1 MKNKKII
8 KITIIVIIS
17 LIVIFFGYKGI
28 MFYRYTVDKPDNVE
42 NVVKGLK
49 NQKILK
55 INKQELSENEY
66 ITVKNIKMK
75 NILDDYEEVENVSTK
90 TSYKKVSNGNSYV
103 INYLGWYLNISI
115 IDGLTNHSDEVLGST
130 KYGFLKENIK
140 DINMKDFLKR
150 NNINNDID
158 YYKYVAN
165 HYFIESNL
173 FADTKTLK
181 ENYAFNLYTASVVPE
196 IDGWTILEGDINGYI
211 TENSNKDGT
220 AYQICIIDNDKQY
233 IIVTNDPRFN
243 DDTFMEDV
251 ISTIEIIK

>member
-28 MFYRYTVDKPDNVE
+28 MFYRYTIDKPADVE
-42 NVVKGLK
+42 DIVKGLK
-49 NQKILK
+49 NQKELK

-90 TSYKKVSNGNSYV
+90 TSYKKESNGNSYV
-103 INYLGWYLNISI
+103 INYLGGYLNISI
-115 IDGLTNHSDEVLGST
+115 IDGLTNHVDEVWGNT
-130 KYGFLKENIK
+130 NYGFLKGNIK
-140 DINMKDFLKR
+140 DIDMKDFLKR

-158 YYKYVAN
+158 FYKYVAN
-165 HYFIESNL
+165 HYYIESNL
-173 FADTKTLK
+173 FTDIKTLK
-181 ENYAFNLYTASVVPE
+181 ENYAFNLYTASLVPE
-196 IDGWTILEGDINGYI
+196 IDGWTILDGDVKGYI

-220 AYQICIIDNDKQY
+220 AYQICIIDNDKRY
-233 IIVTNDPRFN
+233 IIVTDDPRFK
-243 DDTFMEDV
+243 DESFVIDV

>member
-1 MKNKKII
+1 MKNKNII
-8 KITIIVIIS
+8 KTIVII
-17 LIVIFFGYKGI
+17 LAVLVVLVFGYKLFT
-28 MFYRYTVDKPDNVE
+28 FYRYTVDKPDNVE

-90 TSYKKVSNGNSYV
+90 TSYKKESNGNSYV
-103 INYLGWYLNISI
+103 INYLGGYLNISI
-115 IDGLTNHSDEVLGST
+115 IDGLTNHIDEVWGNT
-130 KYGFLKENIK
+130 NYGFLKGNIK
-140 DINMKDFLKR
+140 DIDMKDFLKR

-158 YYKYVAN
+158 FYKFVAN
-165 HYFIESNL
+165 HYYIESNL
-173 FADTKTLK
+173 FTDTKTLK
-181 ENYAFNLYTASVVPE
+181 ENYAFNLYTSSVVPE
-196 IDGWTILEGDINGYI
+196 IDGWTILDGDVKGYI

-220 AYQICIIDNDKQY
+220 AFQICIIDNDKRY
-233 IIVTNDPRFN
+233 IIVTDDPRFK
-243 DDTFMEDV
+243 DESFMRDV